1 MLRAV
6 GEPAPF
12 VHGQGL
18 LHHRT
23 REMMDFHF
31 GRTRV
36 EDFSER
42 RQSRFTD
49 QGPVLFHEEGPN
61 WNASSQRKYT
71 RTTVR
76 CPGHQASAQT
86 EGGGVCEHHF
96 EHFGASAPNLEH
108 FPAWPIQHHAPSF
121 SGHDG
126 V

>member
-1 MLRAV
+1 MGKSAS
-6 GEPAPF
+6 F

-18 LHHRT
+18 LDHGT
-23 REMMDFHF
+23 GEMMDFHF
-31 GRTRV
+31 GRTRI

-42 RQSRFTD
+42 SQRCFANH
-49 QGPVLFHEEGPN
+49 GPFVVHEEGTN
-61 WNASSQRKYT
+61 WSASSQGQDT
-71 RTTVR
+71 GATVR
-76 CPGHQASAQT
+76 CAGHQASTQA

-108 FPAWPIQHHAPSF
+108 FPAWPIQHLAPSF